1 MEEGGDHRVIPYP
14 IIDMQAT
21 GERIRRRRLEHDLSI
36 PQLQQ
41 FFQFSTVQA
50 IYLWQEGKNLPSLDN
65 FYALSVL
72 LDTGINDFIVE
83 KPETAG
89 RRT

>member
-1 MEEGGDHRVIPYP
+1 MIPYP
-14 IIDMQAT
+14 VIDMQAT
-21 GERIRRRRLEHDLSI
+21 GERIRRKRLEHDLSI

-50 IYLWQEGKNLPSLDN
+50 YLWQEGKNLPSLDN

-72 LDTGINDFIVE
+72 LDASINDFIVE
-83 KPETAG
+83 KQETAG